1 MSGAQKFVAGLKEFG
16 GLNLIIGFFV
26 ALVADPQSP
35 RLTLVVDDS
44 CGNRYEGR
52 DVLGNFVLIN
62 VRGRGNWKIEAI
74 RLSLVVSLVFY
85 FMDQSKQNW
94 LLLLNKEKCLLRFTK
109 F

>member
-1 MSGAQKFVAGLKEFG
+1 MSGGQKFVAGLKKFG

-62 VRGRGNWKIEAI
+62 VRGRGNRKKRPYDCHCGGTCFLFHGPI
-74 RLSLVVSLVFY
+74 
-85 FMDQSKQNW
+85 
-94 LLLLNKEKCLLRFTK
+94 
-109 F
+109 

>member
-1 MSGAQKFVAGLKEFG
+1 MSGGQKFVAGLKKFG

-62 VRGRGNWKIEAI
+62 VRGRGNRKRGHTIVT
-74 RLSLVVSLVFY
+74 VVALVFF
-85 FMDQSKQNW
+85 FMDQSKPK
-94 LLLLNKEKCLLRFTK
+94 LAVAIEPGKMLFTLTK